1 MVMRRLV
8 HPALIGIVL
17 IAAAP
22 SLVVA
27 FAAPLAAQPHP
38 SATPDQNA
46 PTQFDAQAP
55 SRDQNLSERLDRSD
69 GVIRPRNVDPEMHVP
84 PPATADKMPVVPPPG
99 STGGDPTVKPK

>member
-1 MVMRRLV
+1 MRLV
-8 HPALIGIVL
+8 
-17 IAAAP
+17 AAM

-27 FAAPLAAQPHP
+27 FDACLAAQPHP
-38 SATPDQNA
+38 AGPDQNA

-69 GVIRPRNVDPEMHVP
+69 GVIRPRNVDPEMDVR

-99 STGGDPTVKPK
+99 SPGGDPMVKFK

>member
-1 MVMRRLV
+1 MR
-8 HPALIGIVL
+8 P
-17 IAAAP
+17 IAAL

-27 FAAPLAAQPHP
+27 FDASLAAQSHP
-38 SATPDQNA
+38 VTPDQNA

-84 PPATADKMPVVPPPG
+84 PPATADKMPIVPPPG
-99 STGGDPTVKPK
+99 SPGGDPTVNPK

>member
-1 MVMRRLV
+1 MVTLMR
-8 HPALIGIVL
+8 L
-17 IAAAP
+17 IAGL
-22 SLVVA
+22 SLGVA

-38 SATPDQNA
+38 SVTPDQNA

-99 STGGDPTVKPK
+99 SPGGDPTVKPK